1 VRRALVALAA
11 LAFVGAA
18 NADTVVGV
26 GGSHTF
32 VGVGGSHTFVV
43 VGGSDTFAVA
53 PTPQATSVA
62 PTAAAAP
69 PSMQELQALW
79 MGAGAAYG
87 IPWQVL
93 AAINKIESNF
103 GGNMGPSSAGAIGWM
118 QFMPG
123 TWQRWGVDVDGDGIA
138 SPWSAADAIYSA
150 ARYLAAAGGATDLP
164 RAIYAYN
171 HAGWYVNE
179 VLSLAA
185 LYASGGTGIVPALNG
200 MQSALNDARTRLADV
215 SSRLAPAVL
224 AARALARSQSG
235 TLARARN
242 AALLSDGLELQKR
255 AVQIEGRL
263 AAADARVQALRNE
276 LAATREQLGTAV
288 AQSNAATFDPAGAQL
303 LSAPTYSGHY
313 VFPVGGGPG
322 LVSVGHTHHDFP
334 AADIDAPMGA
344 PVYALSDGVVVRA
357 WGVPDGACGIG
368 LTITTTDGQTWT
380 YCHLSYLDPGVR
392 AGTRLA
398 AGSSVGLVGA
408 TGDATGPHLHLQ
420 LDPPTAYPQNEAWF
434 AGFAG
439 SAFRWQ
445 DAGVPRMLVSAVGSG
460 GPESTVVSDPVVEF
474 SQNVVHFTR

>member
-1 VRRALVALAA
+1 
-11 LAFVGAA
+11 
-18 NADTVVGV
+18 
-26 GGSHTF
+26 
-32 VGVGGSHTFVV
+32 
-43 VGGSDTFAVA
+43 
-53 PTPQATSVA
+53 
-62 PTAAAAP
+62 
-69 PSMQELQALW
+69 MQELQRLW
-79 MGAGAAYG
+79 LGAGAAYG

-103 GGNMGPSSAGAIGWM
+103 GSNMGPSSAGAIGWM
-118 QFMPG
+118 QFMPS
-123 TWQRWGVDVDGDGIA
+123 TWQQWGTEVDGDGVA

-179 VLSLAA
+179 VLALAS
-185 LYASGGTGIVPALNG
+185 LYAKGGTGIVPMLNG
-200 MQSALNDARTRLADV
+200 LQSKLSAARTRLADV
-215 SSRLAPAVL
+215 SNRLGPAVQ
-224 AARALARSQSG
+224 AERALSRSESRTLACARS
-235 TLARARN
+235 
-242 AALLSDGLELQKR
+242 AALLSDALELQKR
-255 AVQIEGRL
+255 AAEIDARL
-263 AAADARVQALRNE
+263 AAARASVQALRNE
-276 LAATREQLGTAV
+276 LAAAREQLGTAV

-303 LSAPTYSGHY
+303 LSAPAYSGHY

-334 AADIDAPMGA
+334 AADIDAPMGS

-357 WGVPDGACGIG
+357 WAVPEGACGIG
-368 LTITTTDGQTWT
+368 ITMTTTDGQTWT
-380 YCHLSYLDPGVR
+380 YCHLSYLDPSVR
-392 AGTRLA
+392 DGARLA

-420 LDPPTAYPQNEAWF
+420 LDPPTSYPQNQAWF

-445 DAGVPRMLVSAVGSG
+445 DAPTPRMLVSALGTG
-460 GPESTVVSDPVVEF
+460 GPTFSVSDDPVVEF